1 MRTGAGWSEARRAG
15 NQFYI
20 GDVEDRSSHCDFP
33 LSRSEVWFYIK
44 SGVTR
49 HTCQYLSGW
58 PKVIAFLLWKSQGLR
73 TIVSG
78 QSDQILR
85 RGKSQLQLHMSDIAQ
100 RSFELAHYLTRRS
113 AVGHPR
119 LDCDWITVIC

>member
-1 MRTGAGWSEARRAG
+1 VHNRR
-15 NQFYI
+15 
-20 GDVEDRSSHCDFP
+20 
-33 LSRSEVWFYIK
+33 LSRLECAKFA
-44 SGVTR
+44 
-49 HTCQYLSGW
+49 
-58 PKVIAFLLWKSQGLR
+58 IARFQRLICCLWQEFSHGLQGLR

-119 LDCDWITVIC
+119 LDFDWITVIC